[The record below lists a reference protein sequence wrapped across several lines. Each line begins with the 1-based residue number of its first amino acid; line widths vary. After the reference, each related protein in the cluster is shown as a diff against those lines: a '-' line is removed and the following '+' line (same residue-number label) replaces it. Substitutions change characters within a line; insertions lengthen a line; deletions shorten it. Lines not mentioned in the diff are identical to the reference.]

1 MTKQKLN
8 LILISICL
16 ASISH
21 HTLFNRS
28 IHRAIDPQTPSIIVY
43 DDQNPHLK
51 YTLAD
56 SHIKRF
62 PLFEAYNEVY
72 LNNKRLPSESIS
84 FRNSPHETI
93 YGKQLADQLE
103 KLVKEI
109 LEGKTEFPDFRV
121 LKKKDFNFKTKCGLI
136 VFKFK
141 EFPFVA
147 KVFIENP
154 RSLARPFSKGLFPM
168 GMFVMGGSNRHLNGF
183 TRIKNMEN
191 IQAKIANHPVWSDKL
206 SVPRKWFWTPQQ
218 PRWLHIEARNLGG
231 YAQESTKF
239 PAIYTIIAD
248 EIIAEPTTFA
258 RNGIRNLAI
267 CRDLDFAIDPHYSNF
282 VIEKQTQKL
291 VMYDTEHFPTLI
303 GSYFAKLRQARRY
316 VGWYTHLAR
325 NFLKQRVFS
334 SKTCQRNR
342 QRPGSVYPL
351 Y

>member
-1 MTKQKLN
+1 MSKYQLKLV
-8 LILISICL
+8 LIISYLIITIPLLIFS
-16 ASISH
+16 
-21 HTLFNRS
+21 RS
-28 IHRAIDPQTPSIIVY
+28 IHRAIDPKTPSIVVY
-43 DDQNPHLK
+43 DNYNPDLR
-51 YTLAD
+51 YILSD

-62 PLFEAYNEVY
+62 PLFEAYNEPY
-72 LNNKRLPSESIS
+72 LNSKKLPDEPIS
-84 FRNSPHETI
+84 FRNYPQKMVS
-93 YGKQLADQLE
+93 GKELSNLLE
-103 KLVKEI
+103 KLMSQI
-109 LEGKTEFPDFRV
+109 LSGKVEFSDFIV

-141 EFPFVA
+141 NFPFVA

-154 RSLARPFSKGLFPM
+154 KSLARPFSKGLFPM

-191 IQAKIANHPVWSDKL
+191 IQAKIASHPVWADKL
-206 SVPRKWFWTPQQ
+206 AVPRKWFWVPQEV
-218 PRWLHIEARNLGG
+218 RWLHIDARNLGG
-231 YAQESTKF
+231 YEQESTKF
-239 PAIYTIIAD
+239 PASYAIVAD
-248 EIIAEPTTFA
+248 EIIAKPTAFA

-282 VIEKQTQKL
+282 VIEEQTNKL

-325 NFLKQRVFS
+325 NFLKQRAFS
-334 SKTCQRNR
+334 SKSCQRKR

>member
-16 ASISH
+16 ASTFSH
-21 HTLFNRS
+21 IIFSRS
-28 IHRAIDPQTPSIIVY
+28 IHRMVDPQTPTITVY
-43 DDQNPHLK
+43 DDQNPNLK
-51 YTLAD
+51 YTLSD

-62 PLFEAYNEVY
+62 PLFEAYNESY
-72 LNNKRLPSESIS
+72 LNSKKLPHEAIL
-84 FRNSPHETI
+84 FRNHSKKMVL
-93 YGKQLADQLE
+93 GKQLSSQLE
-103 KLVKEI
+103 NLVAEI
-109 LEGKTEFPDFRV
+109 LAGKTEFTNFKI

-136 VFKFK
+136 VLKFK
-141 EFPFVA
+141 DFPFVA
-147 KVFIENP
+147 KIFIENP
-154 RSLARPFSKGLFPM
+154 KSLARPFSKGLFPM

-191 IQAKIANHPVWSDKL
+191 IKAKIVNHPVWADKL
-206 SVPRKWFWTPQQ
+206 SVPRKWFWVPQQ

-231 YAQESTKF
+231 HAQESTKF
-239 PAIYTIIAD
+239 PAIYTIVAD

-282 VIEKQTQKL
+282 VIEEKTKKL

-325 NFLKQRVFS
+325 NFLKQRAFS
-334 SKTCQRNR
+334 SKTCQRRR